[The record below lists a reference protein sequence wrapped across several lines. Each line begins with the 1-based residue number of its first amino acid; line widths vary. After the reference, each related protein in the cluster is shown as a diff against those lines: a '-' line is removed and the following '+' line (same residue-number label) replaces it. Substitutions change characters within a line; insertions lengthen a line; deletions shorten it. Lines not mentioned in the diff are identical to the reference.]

1 MTHSPSNVIHLDRVR
16 CLECGTKYVKP
27 AAGGTMNENPG
38 CPRCGYAGWIDAGIP
53 PQRSADKAA
62 S

>member
-1 MTHSPSNVIHLDRVR
+1 
-16 CLECGTKYVKP
+16 
-27 AAGGTMNENPG
+27 MNENPG

-53 PQRSADKAA
+53 PRRSAGKAA